1 MLLLD
6 THMHSTV
13 SFDGKSSRR
22 EMAEASMAFGL
33 DGICLT
39 DHYDIINEKNQ
50 LCPTYDWAPAR
61 QAHREALKA
70 IPKGSCFQL
79 LYGLELGNAP
89 ADFDAA
95 ERALAEPGLDFVIG
109 SIHNAS
115 LAMAGQDFYYLD
127 FQTHPEL
134 ARPCLE
140 DYFASMLALAR
151 WGNYDTLGH
160 IPYPL
165 RYIRDRDGVQTDLSD
180 YWEECRALLRRNA
193 EGGKA
198 LEVNT
203 KRGRDDLGDY
213 RALLP
218 AWREAGGELVTVG
231 ADAHHR
237 DHVGLGIRR
246 AYDLLRECGFRYV
259 TYYVQRKPVMV
270 KL

>member
-13 SFDGKSSRR
+13 SFDGHSSRR

-33 DGICLT
+33 DVICFT

-50 LCPTYDWAPAR
+50 FCPTYDWIPAR
-61 QAHREALKA
+61 QAHQEALEV
-70 IPKGSCFQL
+70 IPKGNPFQL

-89 ADFDAA
+89 ADFGAA
-95 ERALAEPGLDFVIG
+95 ERALAEPGLDCVIG

-115 LAMAGQDFYYLD
+115 LAMAGQDLALVDY
-127 FQTHPEL
+127 QTHPEL
-134 ARPCLE
+134 ARPYLE

-160 IPYPL
+160 ILYPL
-165 RYIRDRDGVQTDLSD
+165 RYIRDRDGVQTGLSD
-180 YWEECRALLRRNA
+180 YWEACRALLRRNA
-193 EGGKA
+193 EAGKA

-203 KRGRDDLGDY
+203 NRGRDSLEDY

-218 AWREAGGELVTVG
+218 AWREAGGKLVTVG

-237 DHVGLGIRR
+237 DHVGLGIQR
-246 AYDLLRECGFRYV
+246 AYDLLRDCGFRYV